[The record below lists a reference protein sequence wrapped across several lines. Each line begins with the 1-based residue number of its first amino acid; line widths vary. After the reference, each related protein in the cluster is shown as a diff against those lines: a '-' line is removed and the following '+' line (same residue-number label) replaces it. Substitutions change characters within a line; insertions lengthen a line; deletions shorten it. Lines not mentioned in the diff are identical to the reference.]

1 QGLEIIIAFDSLD
14 KLENNHADSLDKA
27 WNNHAIRFFRQGLE
41 IIIPFDSFVIR
52 FGQVTGYGLIEE

>member
-1 QGLEIIIAFDSLD
+1 
-14 KLENNHADSLDKA
+14 LENNHADSLDKA

-41 IIIPFDSFVIR
+41 IIILFDSFVIR